1 MGKQKLI
8 NGTQLSYIISPPCIN
23 TLLAV
28 RAILYGERGAL
39 DALIIEEYEKFENIN
54 ILLERK
60 IEYEKSG
67 RYQDEDTAKKI
78 DTEALE
84 MLKRCNVPYFT
95 YTFSQEDREKIVSH
109 VKERVYELRK
119 DN

>member
-1 MGKQKLI
+1 MWSIKDSVEVI
-8 NGTQLSYIISPPCIN
+8 VTDAP
-23 TLLAV
+23 LLNS
-28 RAILYGERGAL
+28 ILYGERGAL